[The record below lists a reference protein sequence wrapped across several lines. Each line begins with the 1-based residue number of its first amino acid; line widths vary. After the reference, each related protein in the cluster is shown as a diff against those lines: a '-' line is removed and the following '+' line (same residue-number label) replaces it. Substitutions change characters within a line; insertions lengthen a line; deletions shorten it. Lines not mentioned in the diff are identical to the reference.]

1 MNGVQSDRLLNFY
14 SGRGSDDAGRTIE
27 DIWRF
32 SFSDLEEVHD
42 YIQWLFPLKTR
53 SAFNPD
59 APTLKSDTITAF
71 HSDPSL
77 RDRVRQS
84 LEVMLAFYGLK
95 LDRLDPAHPMI
106 RKSDSFPKRSVSWL
120 QPYDHN
126 HLRLTRILTSL
137 RLLGLPELSVAFYRC
152 LQEIVKQDPD
162 RVTSE
167 TAGFWAKTQE

>member
-1 MNGVQSDRLLNFY
+1 MNGVQGDRLINFY
-14 SGRGSDDAGRTIE
+14 LGKSSDDAGRTIE

-59 APTLKSDTITAF
+59 APTLRSDTITAF
-71 HSDPSL
+71 HDDPSL
-77 RDRVRQS
+77 RDRVRRS
-84 LEVMLAFYGLK
+84 LEVMLTFYGLE
-95 LDRLDPAHPMI
+95 LDRSDPTHPVI
-106 RKSDSFPKRSVSWL
+106 RKNTTFPTRSVSWL

-137 RLLGLPELSVAFYRC
+137 RLLGLPDLSSALCRC
-152 LQEIVKQDPD
+152 LQEIVRENPD
-162 RVTSE
+162 RVTAE
-167 TAGFWAKTQE
+167 TVAFWAKTQG

>member
-1 MNGVQSDRLLNFY
+1 MSSAQGDRLINFY
-14 SGRGSDDAGRTIE
+14 SGKSSDDAGRTIE

-32 SFSDLEEVHD
+32 SFSDLEEIHD

-59 APTLKSDTITAF
+59 APTLKSDTITVF
-71 HSDPSL
+71 HADSNL
-77 RDRVRQS
+77 RDRVRRS
-84 LEVMLAFYGLK
+84 LEVMLTFYGLEM
-95 LDRLDPAHPMI
+95 DRSNPAHPI
-106 RKSDSFPKRSVSWL
+106 IQKSKSFPTRSVSWL

-152 LQEIVKQDPD
+152 LQEIVKENPE
-162 RVTSE
+162 RVASE
-167 TAGFWAKTQE
+167 TVSFWVKTQD